1 MPKVEFFYFADCPSH
16 ERALALLRDVME
28 KQKISSAIEVI
39 EVKTEEDARRY
50 RFYGSPTI
58 RVDGA
63 DIAPFPEG
71 IDEPA
76 LTCRAYRRPDGRI
89 SPLPPRELIVAAFH
103 GSSKV

>member
-28 KQKISSAIEVI
+28 EQKISAVIEVV

-58 RVDGA
+58 RIDGA
-63 DIAPFPEG
+63 DIAPIPEG
-71 IDEPA
+71 LDEPS

-89 SPLPPRELIVAAFH
+89 SPLPPRELITAAFH
-103 GSSKV
+103 GRSKV